1 MIKARKLSNEANNR
15 YFNCLRV
22 KWKIMLVAWELPGL
36 PGCQFELP
44 FTLTVKTGSESTLA
58 HIVPSLLPKTR
69 NKGQNY
75 LYFKVKYAVL
85 LLAKDKLL

>member
-1 MIKARKLSNEANNR
+1 MLKARKPANKAKKR
-15 YFNCLRV
+15 YLDCLIV
-22 KWKIMLVAWELPGL
+22 KVKNVLVAWELPGL

-44 FTLTVKTGSESTLA
+44 FTLTVRTGSESTLA
-58 HIVPSLLPKTR
+58 HIVPSLLLKTR

-75 LYFKVKYAVL
+75 LNFKVKFAVL